1 MKNHGLYMFR
11 PTRLLLHPCNHH
23 HPHPHPPPPH
33 HHDHDH
39 DLIIIIITIMMKKK
53 KKKKK
58 KKNKKKNNKNKNKNK
73 NMMMMMMMMM
83 MMVDD
88 HGSHI
93 HLILR
98 VHRHGP
104 SKNTQAFRN
113 SGAEQRQ
120 GCTVHVY
127 TSHKKGNLWRM
138 VDLIALLTS
147 NHPIPALND
156 PGAVNSA

>member
-1 MKNHGLYMFR
+1 MFR

-23 HPHPHPPPPH
+23 HPHPHPPPH

-58 KKNKKKNNKNKNKNK
+58 KKNNKKKNNKNKNKNK
-73 NMMMMMMMMM
+73 NMMMMMM